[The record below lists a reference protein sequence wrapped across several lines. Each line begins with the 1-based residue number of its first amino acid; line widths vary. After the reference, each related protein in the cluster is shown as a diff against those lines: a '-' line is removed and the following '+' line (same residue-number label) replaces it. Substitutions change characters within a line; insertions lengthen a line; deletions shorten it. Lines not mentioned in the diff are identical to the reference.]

1 MPQALA
7 NRAGNRNVQPGVVK
21 RNQKQDWNAA
31 QAKFLQNQ
39 QRLRAGQ
46 NRNARSMNPQA
57 RRQIVPEPAP
67 VVVEE
72 KKVEEPEVPKT

>member
-1 MPQALA
+1 M
-7 NRAGNRNVQPGVVK
+7 
-21 RNQKQDWNAA
+21 
-31 QAKFLQNQ
+31 QNQ

-67 VVVEE
+67 VAVEE